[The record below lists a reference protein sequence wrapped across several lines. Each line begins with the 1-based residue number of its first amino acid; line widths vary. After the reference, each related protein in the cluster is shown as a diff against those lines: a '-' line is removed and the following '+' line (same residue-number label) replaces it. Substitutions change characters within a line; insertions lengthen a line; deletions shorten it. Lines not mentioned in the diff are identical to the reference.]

1 MAEDVNHLLA
11 AMSLDGRNRVER
23 EVERIR
29 STPLYQLRK
38 ALALTQEQVAQELG
52 VGQAAVSR
60 LERRPD
66 MYLST
71 LRRFVEAM
79 GGELEIRAR
88 FPSGEVIIEDLGM
101 LMSEDAAAGELQHAS

>member
-1 MAEDVNHLLA
+1 MAEDVNHLFA
-11 AMSLDGRNRVER
+11 EMSAERRDGVER

-29 STPLYQLRK
+29 SAPLYQLRK

-52 VGQAAVSR
+52 IGQAAVSR

-79 GGELEIRAR
+79 GGELEMRAR
-88 FPSGEVIIEDLGM
+88 FPSGEVIIEDLGT
-101 LMSEDAAAGELQHAS
+101 LTSEDAAAEELQHT

>member
-1 MAEDVNHLLA
+1 MAENVDHLFA
-11 AMSLDGRNRVER
+11 EMSAERRDRVER

-29 STPLYQLRK
+29 SAPLYQLRK
-38 ALALTQEQVAQELG
+38 ALSLTQEQLAQELG
-52 VGQAAVSR
+52 IGQAAVSR

-88 FPSGEVIIEDLGM
+88 FPAGDVIIEDLATAA
-101 LMSEDAAAGELQHAS
+101 SEDAAADELQCR